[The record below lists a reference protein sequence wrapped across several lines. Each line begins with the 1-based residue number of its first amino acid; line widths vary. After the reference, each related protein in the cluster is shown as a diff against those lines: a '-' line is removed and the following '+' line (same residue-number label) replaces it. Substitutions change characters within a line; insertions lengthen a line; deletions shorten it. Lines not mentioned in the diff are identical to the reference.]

1 MIRSFTSFTSG
12 TDPEVNE
19 KNDRQRSGNAVRS
32 LRSLRFHTRVVL
44 MRGRAKP
51 IIILS
56 LQNEGNEVN
65 ETVSPLPSPRKISF
79 TSVVKGEVNEVNEV
93 VAA

>member
-1 MIRSFTSFTSG
+1 
-12 TDPEVNE
+12 
-19 KNDRQRSGNAVRS
+19 
-32 LRSLRFHTRVVL
+32 

-56 LQNEGNEVN
+56 LQNEGNGVN
-65 ETVSPLPSPRKISF
+65 ETVSPPSRPRKIPF
-79 TSVVKGEVNEVNEV
+79 TSVAKGEVNEVNEV